1 MKIAAGDADAFAR
14 APDSAAHAVLVYGPD
29 NGLVRERADCL
40 TRAVAEDLADP
51 FRVAEL
57 SAAQLQDDPARLGDE
72 AAALSL
78 TGGRRVVRLRDA
90 GDALAATISEFLAAP
105 LGDALV
111 VVEGGDLPARSSL
124 RELFEGAA
132 NGAALP
138 CYRDDSR
145 ALMKL
150 IRESLSAAGL
160 EIAPEAL
167 DFLVA
172 NLGGDRQLTRR
183 ELEKLVLYKGEAGA
197 MPGEG
202 RRVELDDVL
211 ALVGDSAALT
221 LDDLAFA
228 LADGD
233 LAALERSM
241 RRGLAEGAA
250 PVSLLRAAARH
261 LVRLHVVAGM
271 AAAGSPMDD
280 ALRKLR
286 PPVFWKLK
294 SRFLA
299 QAGRWS
305 PERLARAL
313 ARLVEAESESKRSGA
328 PAEALAARALMEVAA
343 NAPRAKRAPSRPR

>member
-1 MKIAAGDADAFAR
+1 MKIASGDADAFAR
-14 APDSAAHAVLVYGPD
+14 APDPGTRAVLLYGPD

-57 SAAQLQDDPARLGDE
+57 TAGQVQDDPARLGDE

-90 GDALAATISEFLAAP
+90 GDALAEPLAGFLAEP
-105 LGDALV
+105 LGDSLI

-124 RELFEGAA
+124 RKLFEGAA

-150 IRESLSAAGL
+150 IRETLSGSGL
-160 EIAPEAL
+160 EISPEAL
-167 DFLVA
+167 DFLAA

-183 ELEKLVLYKGEAGA
+183 ELEKLLLYKAPDGA
-197 MPGEG
+197 TPQG
-202 RRVELDDVL
+202 RRVELADAL
-211 ALVGDSAALT
+211 ACVGDSAALT

-233 LAALERSM
+233 LAGLERSM
-241 RRGLAEGAA
+241 QRSLAEGAA
-250 PVSLLRAAARH
+250 PITLLRAAARH
-261 LVRLHVVAGM
+261 LLRLHIVVGM
-271 AAAGSPMDD
+271 VATGASAED
-280 ALRKLR
+280 ALRRLR
-286 PPVFWKLK
+286 PPVFWKVK
-294 SRFLA
+294 ARFVA
-299 QAGRWS
+299 QAGRWTS
-305 PERLARAL
+305 ERLARAL
-313 ARLVEAESESKRSGA
+313 TRLIEAESEAKRSGA
-328 PAEALAARALMEVAA
+328 PSDALVARALLEVAA
-343 NAPRAKRAPSRPR
+343 NAPRGQRAHARPR

>member
-1 MKIAAGDADAFAR
+1 MKIATGDADAFAR
-14 APDSAAHAVLVYGPD
+14 APDPAAQAVLVYGPD
-29 NGLVRERADCL
+29 QGLVRERADCL

-57 SAAQLQDDPARLGDE
+57 SAGQLQDDPARLGDE

-90 GDALAATISEFLAAP
+90 GDALATTLSDFLADP
-105 LGDALV
+105 VGDALI

-124 RELFEGAA
+124 RKLFEGAG
-132 NGAALP
+132 NGAALA

-145 ALMKL
+145 SLMKL
-150 IRESLSAAGL
+150 IRETLGAAGL

-167 DFLVA
+167 DFLAA

-183 ELEKLVLYKGEAGA
+183 ELEKLVLYKGEAGSA
-197 MPGEG
+197 PTTG
-202 RRVELDDVL
+202 RRIELDDAL

-233 LAALERSM
+233 LAGLERSM
-241 RRGLAEGAA
+241 RRALAEGAA
-250 PVSLLRAAARH
+250 PIGLLRAAARH
-261 LVRLHVVAGM
+261 LLRLHIVAGTS
-271 AAAGSPMDD
+271 AAGTPMED
-280 ALRKLR
+280 ALRRLR

-294 SRFLA
+294 ARFVG

-305 PERLARAL
+305 PERLSRAL
-313 ARLVEAESESKRSGA
+313 ARFVEAESESKRSGA
-328 PAEALAARALMEVAA
+328 PAEALTARALLEVAA
-343 NAPRAKRAPSRPR
+343 NAPRGKTARARPR